1 MDSAKSDGA
10 SNMTIFRR
18 IVCPLAK
25 PTVMLAVLFA
35 FTGSRNGLVWP
46 QLLLAGGSVVPKGR
60 YIDYINTD
68 NDSGCRLVARHLSKF
83 HSGKKYVYISDDYE
97 YSNSR
102 YSAFYDEL
110 ITLESDAEVIKF
122 DISRDDT
129 TFLYEK
135 IAAGY
140 RNLFCYN
147 DMIAYEI
154 LKRLDDLVVDVRRMF
169 PDLHVVGF
177 DGLCTRLPGL
187 KQITTVGIDY
197 RRYAEIVY
205 EMVRNRLEAPDK
217 PAGHVMIP
225 VTLHQR
231 KKIKSPRRLAII
243 LRADRGFAL

>member
-1 MDSAKSDGA
+1 M
-10 SNMTIFRR
+10 
-18 IVCPLAK
+18 
-25 PTVMLAVLFA
+25 
-35 FTGSRNGLVWP
+35 
-46 QLLLAGGSVVPKGR
+46 
-60 YIDYINTD
+60 
-68 NDSGCRLVARHLSKF
+68 
-83 HSGKKYVYISDDYE
+83 
-97 YSNSR
+97 
-102 YSAFYDEL
+102 
-110 ITLESDAEVIKF
+110 IKF

-187 KQITTVGIDY
+187 KQIATVGIDY

-225 VTLHQR
+225 VTIHQR
-231 KKIKSPRRLAII
+231 KK
-243 LRADRGFAL
+243 